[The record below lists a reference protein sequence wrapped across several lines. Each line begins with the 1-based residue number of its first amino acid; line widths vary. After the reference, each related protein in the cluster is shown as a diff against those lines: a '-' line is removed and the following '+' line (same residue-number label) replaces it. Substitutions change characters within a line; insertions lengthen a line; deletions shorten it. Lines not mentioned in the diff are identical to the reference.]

1 MTDYIRAV
9 EKLLGQLTT
18 AEQQEV
24 VEYYKEYLLDA
35 GIESYQGAVDELG
48 SPRSLARKVLADY
61 SIRMNEKDKADADT
75 PQSRSMVQAT
85 KSNVRTVWLIILAM
99 LSAPVTIPI
108 LLLVV
113 ALFIAFA
120 AVLFGLIVAVLAVF
134 LSIVALGVVGLV
146 VGIIMLFQA
155 PWTGIFYLGVG
166 LFFLGAS
173 LLGWLVLKWV
183 SSWVIGGLS
192 WLAKKIYQRF
202 IPRSRAERGH
212 KL

>member
-18 AEQQEV
+18 AEQQDV
-24 VEYYKEYLLDA
+24 VEYYREYLLDA
-35 GIESYQGAVDELG
+35 GIDTYQEAVDELG

-61 SIRMNEKDKADADT
+61 SIRMNERDKADA

-108 LLLVV
+108 LLLIV
-113 ALFIAFA
+113 ALFIALA
-120 AVLFGLIVAVLAVF
+120 AVLFGLIVAVLTVF
-134 LSIVALGVVGLV
+134 LSIVVVGVVGLV
-146 VGIIMLFQA
+146 VGLITLFQA

-202 IPRSRAERGH
+202 IPRSRAERGR